1 MCWYLSP
8 HPSRSPRTANFNMIV
23 MKKIWAYFK
32 VLCALKQFSTSTVE
46 RNYKW
51 SPHICAI
58 QHHADH
64 LLPFFPH
71 V

>member
-1 MCWYLSP
+1 MCWFLSP
-8 HPSRSPRTANFNMIV
+8 HPSRSQRTANFNMIV

-46 RNYKW
+46 RNHKW

-58 QHHADH
+58 QHHADQ
-64 LLPFFPH
+64 LLPFFLH